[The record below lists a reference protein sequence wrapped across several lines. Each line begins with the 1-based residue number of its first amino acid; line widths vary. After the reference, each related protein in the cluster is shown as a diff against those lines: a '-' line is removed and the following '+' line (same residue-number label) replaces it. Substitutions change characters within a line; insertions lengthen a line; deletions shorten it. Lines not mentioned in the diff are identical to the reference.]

1 MAGALTGGLVIG
13 VALDRQPVPAKITAA
28 PSSPPTPKPA
38 PPAAFPVAPP
48 IATPA
53 PVPAPETPAWRR
65 YAVATPASQDR
76 PAIAIVIDDVGVDRP
91 RSARAIRLPAPLT
104 IAVLP
109 YADAAPRFAAEARA
123 AGHEL
128 LVHLP
133 MEPDNGLADPGP
145 QALLMSLDEAERL
158 RRLRWNLGRIEGY
171 VGVNNHM
178 GSRFTADESR
188 MRPVL
193 AELKAR
199 GLLWLDS
206 RTGPVSAGPRLAL
219 AQGIPAAERDV
230 FLDYDGDGSHIE
242 DQLAQAERIARKHGT
257 AIAIGHPYDATLAA
271 LARWLPEARAR
282 GVMLVPVSAIVARRA
297 GAGQG

>member
-1 MAGALTGGLVIG
+1 MAGALVGGLAIG
-13 VALDRQPVPAKITAA
+13 VTFQ
-28 PSSPPTPKPA
+28 SGPKPA
-38 PPAAFPVAPP
+38 KTAATPSPPPAPKPFPLP
-48 IATPA
+48 IALPA
-53 PVPAPETPAWRR
+53 PLPAPALAPEAPAWRR
-65 YAVATPASQDR
+65 YAVAAPAFDGR
-76 PAIAIVIDDVGVDRP
+76 PTIAIVIDDVGVDRL

-109 YADAAPRFAAEARA
+109 YADAAPKLAAEARA

-133 MEPDNGLADPGP
+133 MEPDNDHADPGP
-145 QALLMSLDEAERL
+145 QALLMDLDEAERL

-193 AELKAR
+193 AELKAH

-206 RTGPVSAGPRLAL
+206 RTGPVSAGPRLAQ

-230 FLDYDGDGSHIE
+230 FLDYDGDGAHIGE
-242 DQLAQAERIARKHGT
+242 QLAQTERIARKHGT

-271 LARWLPEARAR
+271 LARWLPEAGAR
-282 GVMLVPVSAIVARRA
+282 GLMLVPVSAIVARRTNA
-297 GAGQG
+297 GRG